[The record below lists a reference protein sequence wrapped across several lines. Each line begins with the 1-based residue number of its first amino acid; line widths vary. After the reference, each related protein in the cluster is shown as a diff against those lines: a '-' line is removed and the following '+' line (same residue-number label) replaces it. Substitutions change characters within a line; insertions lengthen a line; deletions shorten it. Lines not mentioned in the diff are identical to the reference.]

1 MFRKERSSV
10 KILFMI
16 PSLLHYF
23 NLILNKI
30 DELPGVDVTVVVPGD
45 LDSMVAG
52 GGTNQTRGNVKFR
65 IIENDVY
72 SFGPHYAFKN
82 FSKLLRKENPDI
94 IISGDIFMYHFLF
107 SIPLRVTMKVY
118 GVKLVMRS
126 NLYQIPHY
134 KDAFRRVGKEP
145 NRIDKLPRLL
155 RFIVV
160 NFGIEYFLRRGR
172 AYINKLIYNRP
183 DAHLVYIE
191 EGYSVYGSYGVA
203 KEKIFVTDN
212 SNDTDLLAQA
222 EISIEGLPRILPPSS
237 NRVLHVGRL
246 TKWKRVDLLIQS
258 TARLKNDFP
267 NIELVIIG
275 EGPELE
281 PLQSLANS
289 LGVKEHV
296 RFIGGVYDSEELAR
310 YFKASSIY
318 VLAGLGGLS
327 INEAMFYGLPII
339 CSVCDGT
346 EKKLVRDGFNGSIF
360 EEGSEE
366 DLVEKISIILGDE
379 ELQKNMSKNSR
390 MIINKEIN
398 IHTVLEKWK
407 EGFDYVLGKK

>member
-1 MFRKERSSV
+1 M
-10 KILFMI
+10 KIIILM
-16 PSLLHYF
+16 PHLLHYF
-23 NLILNKI
+23 NLTLNKVNEI
-30 DELPGVDVTVVVPGD
+30 PGVELLVLIPKEIDV
-45 LDSMVAG
+45 MAAG
-52 GGTNQTRGNVKFR
+52 GGINQTRKNVKFR
-65 IIENDVY
+65 ILGLNEFKMGHYY
-72 SFGPHYAFKN
+72 SFKGFA
-82 FSKLLRKENPDI
+82 KLLRKEKPNI
-94 IISGDIFMYHFLF
+94 ILCSDEFMYQYIL
-107 SIPLRVTMKVY
+107 SLPLWITMKIFNI
-118 GVKLVMRS
+118 KLIMQS

-134 KDAFRRVGKEP
+134 KDAFRRFGKEP

-212 SNDTDLLAQA
+212 STDTDLLAQT

-318 VLAGLGGLS
+318 VLAGKGGLS
-327 INEAMFYGLPII
+327 INDAMFYGLPII

-360 EEGSEE
+360 DEGSEE

-379 ELQKNMSKNSR
+379 ELRKNMSKNSR

>member
-1 MFRKERSSV
+1 M
-10 KILFMI
+10 
-16 PSLLHYF
+16 PHLLHYF
-23 NLILNKI
+23 NLTLNKVNEI
-30 DELPGVDVTVVVPGD
+30 PGVELVVLIPKEFDV
-45 LDSMVAG
+45 MAAG
-52 GGTNQTRGNVKFR
+52 GGINQTRENVKFR
-65 IIENDVY
+65 IFELNEFKIGHYY
-72 SFGPHYAFKN
+72 SFKGIA
-82 FSKLLRKENPDI
+82 KLLRKEKPNI
-94 IISGDIFMYHFLF
+94 ILCSDEFMYAYILSF
-107 SIPLRVTMKVY
+107 PLWITMKIFNI
-118 GVKLVMRS
+118 KLIMQS

-134 KDAFRRVGKEP
+134 KDAFKRLGKEP

-183 DAHLVYIE
+183 DAHLVYIDE
-191 EGYSVYGSYGVA
+191 AYSVYGSYGVA
-203 KEKIFVTDN
+203 EEKIFVTDN
-212 SNDTDLLAQA
+212 STDTDLLAQT

-296 RFIGGVYDSEELAR
+296 RFIGGVYDANKLAR

-318 VLAGLGGLS
+318 VLAGKGGLS

-379 ELQKNMSKNSR
+379 ELQKNMSKNSK

-407 EGFDYVLGKK
+407 EGFDYVLSKK

>member
-1 MFRKERSSV
+1 M
-10 KILFMI
+10 
-16 PSLLHYF
+16 PHLLHYF
-23 NLILNKI
+23 NLTLNKVNEI
-30 DELPGVDVTVVVPGD
+30 PGVELLVLIPKEIDV
-45 LDSMVAG
+45 MAAG
-52 GGTNQTRGNVKFR
+52 GGINQTRKNVKFR
-65 IIENDVY
+65 ILGLNEFKMGHYY
-72 SFGPHYAFKN
+72 SFKGFA
-82 FSKLLRKENPDI
+82 KLLRKEKPNI
-94 IISGDIFMYHFLF
+94 ILCSDEFMYQYIL
-107 SIPLRVTMKVY
+107 SLPLWITMKIFNI
-118 GVKLVMRS
+118 KLIMQS

-134 KDAFRRVGKEP
+134 KDAFRRFGKEP

-212 SNDTDLLAQA
+212 STDTDLLAQT

-360 EEGSEE
+360 DEGSEE

-379 ELQKNMSKNSR
+379 ELRKNMSKNSR

>member
-1 MFRKERSSV
+1 
-10 KILFMI
+10 
-16 PSLLHYF
+16 
-23 NLILNKI
+23 
-30 DELPGVDVTVVVPGD
+30 
-45 LDSMVAG
+45 
-52 GGTNQTRGNVKFR
+52 
-65 IIENDVY
+65 
-72 SFGPHYAFKN
+72 
-82 FSKLLRKENPDI
+82 
-94 IISGDIFMYHFLF
+94 
-107 SIPLRVTMKVY
+107 
-118 GVKLVMRS
+118 
-126 NLYQIPHY
+126 
-134 KDAFRRVGKEP
+134 
-145 NRIDKLPRLL
+145 LPRLL

-160 NFGIEYFLRRGR
+160 NFGIEYFLRRVR

-183 DAHLVYIE
+183 NAHLVYIE

-212 SNDTDLLAQA
+212 STDTDLLAQT

-281 PLQSLANS
+281 SLQSLANS
-289 LGVKEHV
+289 LGVKEYV
-296 RFIGGVYDSEELAR
+296 RFIGGVYDADELAR

-318 VLAGLGGLS
+318 VLAGKGGLS
-327 INEAMFYGLPII
+327 INDAMFYGLPII

-379 ELQKNMSKNSR
+379 ELQKNMSKNSK

-407 EGFDYVLGKK
+407 EGFDYVLSKK